1 MTDVLSNDDID
12 IVTSA
17 LVIYGVIPGRP
28 AGVRVG
34 LFLHRESCIT
44 SGCMHGTLKPIQWK
58 EIVANSNS
66 GDSVV
71 DRVVRVIAAF
81 PEGVTG
87 LQLSEL
93 AARAEL
99 PLTTAHRL
107 VRQLAGHGLLESA
120 PAARSAWACGS
131 GSSSTAIRPRSNSA
145 RPPCRSWRTSSR
157 CCNQNVNLAV
167 LDGWEALFV
176 ERLSRRGSV
185 ANRAQVAGR
194 MPVHVS
200 SAGLVL
206 MANQPRAVQAEYL
219 ERIQRS
225 DRPADR
231 RRTSAPC
238 WARPPTRAI
247 AQLAGVVDPDTW
259 GIAVPVLDR
268 RKRAVAALGVVVPL
282 REVRLQ
288 ALVPALQTAA
298 RGIGRRLRRAR
309 RLNHCIPFNGIHV
322 TRITPGGAHC

>member
-1 MTDVLSNDDID
+1 M
-12 IVTSA
+12 
-17 LVIYGVIPGRP
+17 
-28 AGVRVG
+28 
-34 LFLHRESCIT
+34 
-44 SGCMHGTLKPIQWK
+44 
-58 EIVANSNS
+58 ANSNS

-71 DRVVRVIAAF
+71 DRILRLIAAF
-81 PEGVTG
+81 PEGATA

-107 VRQLAGHGLLESA
+107 VRQLAGHGLLEV
-120 PAARSAWACGS
+120 GS
-131 GSSSTAIRPRSNSA
+131 GGSVSLGLRLWELANRSSPTLELRQAALPFMEDIQQVLH
-145 RPPCRSWRTSSR
+145 
-157 CCNQNVNLAV
+157 QNVNLAV
-167 LDGWEALFV
+167 LDGREALFV

-194 MPVHVS
+194 MPVHMS

-219 ERIQRS
+219 EEFS
-225 DRPADR
+225 D
-231 RRTSAPC
+231 
-238 WARPPTRAI
+238 PTGRLVPDDLRALLGEAAHRGY

-268 RKRAVAALGVVVPL
+268 KKRAVAALGVVVPL

-298 RGIGRRLRRAR
+298 RGIGRRLGEAR
-309 RLNHCIPFNGIHV
+309 QSTSFHSAESL
-322 TRITPGGAHC
+322 

>member
-1 MTDVLSNDDID
+1 MRGS
-12 IVTSA
+12 
-17 LVIYGVIPGRP
+17 
-28 AGVRVG
+28 
-34 LFLHRESCIT
+34 
-44 SGCMHGTLKPIQWK
+44 
-58 EIVANSNS
+58 VANSGS

-81 PEGVTG
+81 PEGVTV

-93 AARAEL
+93 AARSGL

-107 VRQLAGHGLLESA
+107 VRQLAGHGLLDLGPGGSVRLGLRLWEIVNRNS
-120 PAARSAWACGS
+120 PTLELRQAALPFMED
-131 GSSSTAIRPRSNSA
+131 IQQVL
-145 RPPCRSWRTSSR
+145 
-157 CCNQNVNLAV
+157 NQNVNLAV

-194 MPVHVS
+194 MPVHLS

-206 MANQPRAVQAEYL
+206 MANQPGGAQADYLRSITGTAVRPTAGDLRVLLAE
-219 ERIQRS
+219 
-225 DRPADR
+225 A
-231 RRTSAPC
+231 
-238 WARPPTRAI
+238 ARQGY

-268 RKRAVAALGVVVPL
+268 KKHAVAALGVVVPL
-282 REVRLQ
+282 HEVRLQ

-298 RGIGRRLRRAR
+298 RGIGRRL
-309 RLNHCIPFNGIHV
+309 GES
-322 TRITPGGAHC
+322 PGSAHFRSMEAL